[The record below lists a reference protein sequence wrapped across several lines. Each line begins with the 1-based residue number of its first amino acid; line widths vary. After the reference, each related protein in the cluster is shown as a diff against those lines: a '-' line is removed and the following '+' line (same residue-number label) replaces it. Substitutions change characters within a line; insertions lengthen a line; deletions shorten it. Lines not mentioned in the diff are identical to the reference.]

1 MCGGGD
7 GDAKLAEQRK
17 RMRDNLVKCKSGSG
31 KKRGKRRSPRK
42 KKKEEEINK
51 NRFVSFSLPSI
62 SENHHHLFMHPIF

>member
-31 KKRGKRRSPRK
+31 KRGKRRSPR

-51 NRFVSFSLPSI
+51 NRFVSFSLLFI